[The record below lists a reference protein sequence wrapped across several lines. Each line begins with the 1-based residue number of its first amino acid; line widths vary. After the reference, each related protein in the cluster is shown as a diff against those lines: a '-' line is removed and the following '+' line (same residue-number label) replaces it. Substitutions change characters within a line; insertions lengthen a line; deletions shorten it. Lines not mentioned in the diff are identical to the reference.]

1 MLNCC
6 IINRCV
12 SNVSRYPE
20 HMAVPDADL
29 ADFWFLV
36 RKSASLMDRGGEALF
51 RDGLGISMA
60 QFMVLSVIDA
70 HPGDF
75 NQQSIADLLG
85 LTKGT
90 VSRQIDNASEAG
102 LVVARVSATSRRE
115 KTIALTEDGTAL
127 VRRGDELLATSNS
140 GIFPQF
146 DRDDL
151 AATLRTLTAFVAAS
165 DTQSRPPSSH

>member
-1 MLNCC
+1 M
-6 IINRCV
+6 
-12 SNVSRYPE
+12 SNDLHYARTV
-20 HMAVPDADL
+20 AVPDPDI

-70 HPGDF
+70 HPGHF
-75 NQQSIADLLG
+75 NQQSVADLLG

-90 VSRQIDNASEAG
+90 VSRQIDAASEAG
-102 LVVARVSATSRRE
+102 LVVAQVSATSRRE
-115 KTIALTEDGTAL
+115 KTIALTEAGTAL
-127 VRRGDELLATSNS
+127 VRRGDDLLASSNS
-140 GIFPQF
+140 GLFPRL

-151 AATLRTLTAFVAAS
+151 AATIRTLAAFTAAMDAGAK
-165 DTQSRPPSSH
+165 PPSHLHH